1 MAVLTAGLRN
11 LQRQLDAAFPGRA
24 GPDGWIGDPDHQD
37 RTSGHNPDDT
47 AGSRPAWDGDPD
59 TTKEVRALDVKARLG
74 AGVDGQDLVNH
85 LVRLPGLAG
94 VVRYLIHRGR
104 IYHAREGFASE
115 PYGGSNPHTEH
126 VHIEGAWTQA
136 ADNNTSFDYRLE
148 EIPMPLTTADAE
160 LVVDRLMAR
169 VIPGYG
175 SFGGTV
181 ATRMARTGNLANIS
195 VPALTAAVQTLSD
208 TVATL
213 SGDLAYLKSAV
224 DKLTADPAGT
234 GFAHPSVAA
243 AEYAEDHE
251 PAQQS

>member
-24 GPDGWIGDPDHQD
+24 GPDGWLGDAAHRA

-47 AGSRPAWDGDPD
+47 AGSRPAWDGDAD
-59 TTKEVRALDVKARLG
+59 STAEVRAVDVDADLG
-74 AGVDGQDLVNH
+74 PGVDGQHLVNH

-104 IYHAREGFASE
+104 IYHARTGFLAE
-115 PYGGSNPHTEH
+115 PYDGDNPHNEH
-126 VHIEGAWTQA
+126 IHIEGAWAQA

-148 EIPMPLTTADAE
+148 EIPVPLTIADAE

-169 VIPGYG
+169 TIPGHG

-195 VPALTAAVQTLSD
+195 VPALAAAVQTLSD

-213 SGDLAYLKSAV
+213 SGDLAYLKSGL
-224 DKLTADPAGT
+224 DKLTADPAET
-234 GFAHPSVAA
+234 GFAHPMVAA
-243 AEYAEDHE
+243 AEHAEDNE
-251 PAQQS
+251 PPA